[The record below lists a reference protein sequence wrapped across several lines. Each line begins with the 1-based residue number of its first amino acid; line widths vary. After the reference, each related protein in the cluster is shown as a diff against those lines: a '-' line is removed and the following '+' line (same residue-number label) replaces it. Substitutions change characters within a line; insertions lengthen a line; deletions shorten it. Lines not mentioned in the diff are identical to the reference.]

1 MSDLERPA
9 AHIDDSSSSVEK
21 KHLDHDVVANYEV
34 DIAAQLASGNDFVL
48 DPVEA
53 KRVRRKIDLYLLPLM
68 CIMYL
73 MQFADK
79 TTLGQSAVL
88 GLLDSPN
95 AFLTQNQ
102 FNWLGTIFY
111 LFYLGFEFPQN
122 YALQRFPVGKWVSV
136 NILIWSIA
144 LLCHAAAKSFG
155 ALFACR
161 VFLGICEGAIT
172 PGFMIVTSMFYTRQE
187 QTLRVGYWF
196 LMNGAAIIALGLIA
210 YGTLHIQSSVLEP
223 WQWLMLI
230 FGIITFVVA
239 ILFWFMFPDSPANAW
254 FLTPEEKMI
263 VVERIKVN
271 QAGAENKRFKK
282 DQMIECLKDPKTWLI
297 FFFAAISNVTNSLS
311 NQRQIIVS
319 EFGFTDLQTTLLG
332 CVDGVVEIIVIF
344 CTTMSAT
351 YWPNGRAYSAA
362 LAYAVAILG
371 SILVNALPSSDRVG
385 LLFSYWI
392 SSAYRFSLTRLLSRD
407 GRSSNVDAV
416 LMNVALSCLVTMI
429 APFVVVL
436 AWVGSLTAGH
446 TKRVTMN
453 AMVMVGYAIGNAVGP
468 QYWLAKYQPRNH
480 VPWAILTACWATCL
494 VLLLVTRWVLVR
506 ENVRRDAEPHD
517 PTYDEVYVTDEKTG
531 EEKKVDKAFLDLTD
545 IQNRDF
551 RPKVFSA
558 AKQEP
563 QAEAQRARTK
573 APENTILDRQI
584 FKVSTLSKNT
594 ESKAKEWRDA
604 WRQVEGGV
612 AV

>member
-1 MSDLERPA
+1 MSDLEHPA
-9 AHIDDSSSSVEK
+9 VHVDDSSSSVEK
-21 KHLDHDVVANYEV
+21 KHLNHDVVATYEV
-34 DIAAQLASGNDFVL
+34 DIAAQLASSNDFVL

-53 KRVRRKIDLYLLPLM
+53 KRVRRKLDFNKPVSVYRVQSRPPAM
-68 CIMYL
+68 THATPR

-161 VFLGICEGAIT
+161 IFLGICEGAIT

-187 QTLRVGYWF
+187 QTLRIGYWYF
-196 LMNGAAIIALGLIA
+196 MNGTAIIMLGLIA
-210 YGTLHIQSSVLEP
+210 YGTLHIRSSVLEP

-282 DQMIECLKDPKTWLI
+282 DQHGD
-297 FFFAAISNVTNSLS
+297 
-311 NQRQIIVS
+311 
-319 EFGFTDLQTTLLG
+319 
-332 CVDGVVEIIVIF
+332 
-344 CTTMSAT
+344 
-351 YWPNGRAYSAA
+351 
-362 LAYAVAILG
+362 
-371 SILVNALPSSDRVG
+371 
-385 LLFSYWI
+385 
-392 SSAYRFSLTRLLSRD
+392 
-407 GRSSNVDAV
+407 
-416 LMNVALSCLVTMI
+416 
-429 APFVVVL
+429 
-436 AWVGSLTAGH
+436 
-446 TKRVTMN
+446 
-453 AMVMVGYAIGNAVGP
+453 
-468 QYWLAKYQPRNH
+468 
-480 VPWAILTACWATCL
+480 
-494 VLLLVTRWVLVR
+494 
-506 ENVRRDAEPHD
+506 
-517 PTYDEVYVTDEKTG
+517 
-531 EEKKVDKAFLDLTD
+531 
-545 IQNRDF
+545 
-551 RPKVFSA
+551 
-558 AKQEP
+558 
-563 QAEAQRARTK
+563 
-573 APENTILDRQI
+573 
-584 FKVSTLSKNT
+584 
-594 ESKAKEWRDA
+594 
-604 WRQVEGGV
+604 
-612 AV
+612 